1 MSLRSATCG
10 ALALVVLAST
20 AMAGRITVG
29 AAEYSTLQAA
39 VDAVPE
45 AGGEI
50 LLAPGT
56 YREKVNVAG
65 ANVRLRG
72 TGRRPGDVVIVW
84 GDAHATVGGTIKS
97 ATLTV
102 GGDDFHVENLTIRND
117 FSWQSNEGS
126 QAVALAV
133 TGDRAVFRRVRLL
146 GAQDTLY
153 AGSRKCA
160 TEPCPVSRQ
169 YFRDCYIEG
178 HVDFIFGDANAFFDR
193 CEIHALAHP
202 EVMLTAHSRTAP
214 EQEKAYVFDHCRI
227 TADPAVGA
235 IYLGRPWRDYARVIF
250 MNTRMDAAVHP
261 AGWREWTPG
270 STERLKTAYYAEYRP
285 RGKHAS
291 IEQREP
297 LSHQLSATEARRWQK
312 RVFLAGDDGWQ
323 PER

>member
-1 MSLRSATCG
+1 MSFRLA
-10 ALALVVLAST
+10 ALAAFGLAALAST
-20 AMAGRITVG
+20 AVAGRVTSG
-29 AAEYSTLQAA
+29 TAEYPTLQAA
-39 VDAVPE
+39 VDALPE

-56 YREKVNVAG
+56 YREKVNVVR
-65 ANVRLRG
+65 ANVRVRG
-72 TGRRPGDVVIVW
+72 TGRKPADVVIVW

-97 ATLTV
+97 ATLTAS
-102 GGDDFHVENLTIRND
+102 GDDFRADNLTIRND
-117 FSWQSNEGS
+117 FTWVSNEGS

-133 TGDRAVFRRVRLL
+133 TGDRAVFNRVRLL

-193 CEIHALAHP
+193 CQIHALAHP

-214 EQEKAYVFDHCRI
+214 EQDKAYVFDHCRI
-227 TADPAVGA
+227 TADAGA
-235 IYLGRPWRDYARVIF
+235 GTIYLGRPWRDYARVIF

-261 AGWREWTPG
+261 EGWREWTPG
-270 STERLKTAYYAEYRP
+270 TTGRLKTAYYAEYRP

-291 IEQREP
+291 IAQREP
-297 LSHQLSATEARRWQK
+297 LSHQLGKAEARRWQK
-312 RVFLAGDDGWQ
+312 DVFLAGGDGWR
-323 PER
+323 PRR